1 MALKFLVWVD
11 KEEVMPLKEARCLME
26 DLVFKSCG
34 RITFKYI
41 IFRVLGFGIDLYQM
55 VGNEEGFGKNPG

>member
-1 MALKFLVWVD
+1 
-11 KEEVMPLKEARCLME
+11 MPLKEARCLME